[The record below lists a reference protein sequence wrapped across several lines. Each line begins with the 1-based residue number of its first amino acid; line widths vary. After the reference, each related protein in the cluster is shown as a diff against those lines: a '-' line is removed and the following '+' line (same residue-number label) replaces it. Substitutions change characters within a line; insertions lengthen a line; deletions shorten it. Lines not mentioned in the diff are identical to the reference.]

1 MSDPVFNLPEANA
14 CLSTASTPE
23 TSAKTLLSQR
33 RSTPVK
39 LMKPDADGPDDAT
52 LKNIISTAMRVP
64 DHRKLEP
71 WRLLTIKGDA
81 RKKLGALLA
90 ERYAELNPDAS
101 DAALAEERN
110 RPMRAPLCVTVIS
123 SPDHTHKTPV
133 WEQEL
138 SAGALCMNLLYA
150 THVAGFSASWIS
162 EWWAFDEKIDRAL
175 GLQTGE
181 RIAGHI
187 FIGQA
192 SVRELAERP
201 RPSFSNKVTEW
212 G

>member
-1 MSDPVFNLPEANA
+1 MSNPVFSLPELNA
-14 CLSTASTPE
+14 CLGTASSPE
-23 TSAKTLLSQR
+23 AKAKTLLSQR

-39 LMKPDADGPDDAT
+39 LMDPNAPGPEDAT
-52 LKNIISTAMRVP
+52 LENIISAALRVP

-71 WRLLTIKGDA
+71 WRLLLIRGDA
-81 RKKLGALLA
+81 REKLGHVLA
-90 ERYAELNPDAS
+90 ERYEELNPDAS

-110 RPMRAPLCVTVIS
+110 RPLRAPLCVTVIS

-150 THVAGFSASWIS
+150 THIAGFSASWIS

-175 GLQTGE
+175 GLQVGE

-201 RPSFSNKVTEW
+201 RPSFANKVSEW
-212 G
+212 E